1 MKQFKTIFSF
11 EFLGYIKNKMFIG
24 LTLVVILVMGI
35 VLFYPSLNG
44 GKSVDMGNIGVK
56 FAQNIALKSNTD
68 YDLDKLSSYITQSI
82 EGAKVTLSDKNDE
95 ELKAAVSEGEYDIA
109 VIITSPLSYRYI
121 VDTAGLTD
129 MTTEVI
135 DEALGYEYQ
144 TSIMLDAGLNEEQA
158 QKILTATVE
167 SEAEIISTDQSQ
179 SFFYTYIL
187 MFLLYFAVLVYGQY
201 VAQGVAV
208 EKSSRTME
216 MLITHADP
224 VSLMFGKILGAG
236 AAGFT
241 QLILILGAAVG
252 FYSINKEYWQDNM
265 IVNSIFDMPLKL
277 VAFTV
282 LFFSL
287 GFLIYSFMY
296 GALASLA
303 SRLEDVSTLTM
314 PVTFVM
320 IFAFMLTIFSMLS
333 NVDSPLM
340 KVASFFP
347 LTSPMAMF
355 TRIAMGNVPWYQI
368 LISVAILIASTVL
381 IGYLAAAIYRI
392 GVLMYGK
399 PPKFNE
405 LSRALKN
412 NKVK

>member
-56 FAQNIALKSNTD
+56 FAQNIALKTETD
-68 YDLDKLSSYITQSI
+68 YDLGRLSGYITQSI
-82 EGAKVTLSDKNDE
+82 EGAKVTLSDKTDE
-95 ELKAAVSEGEYDIA
+95 ELKSAVSEGEYDIA
-109 VIITSPLSYRYI
+109 VIITSPLSYHYI

-129 MTTEVI
+129 MTTAVI

>member
-56 FAQNIALKSNTD
+56 FAQNIALKTETD
-68 YDLDKLSSYITQSI
+68 YDLGRLSGYITQSI
-82 EGAKVTLSDKNDE
+82 EGANVTLSDKTDE
-95 ELKAAVSEGEYDIA
+95 ELKTAVSEGEYDIA

-129 MTTEVI
+129 MTTAVI

-144 TSIMLDAGLNEEQA
+144 TSIMLDAGLNKEQA

>member
-44 GKSVDMGNIGVK
+44 GKSVDMGSIGVK

-82 EGAKVTLSDKNDE
+82 EGAKVTLSDKTDE
-95 ELKAAVSEGEYDIA
+95 ELKSAVSEGEYDIA

-129 MTTEVI
+129 MTTAVI

>member
-24 LTLVVILVMGI
+24 LTLVVVLVMGI

>member
-56 FAQNIALKSNTD
+56 FAQNIALKTETD
-68 YDLDKLSSYITQSI
+68 YDLGRLSGYITQSI

-109 VIITSPLSYRYI
+109 VIMTSPLSYRYI

>member
-56 FAQNIALKSNTD
+56 FAQNIALKTETD
-68 YDLDKLSSYITQSI
+68 YDLGRLSGYITQSI
-82 EGAKVTLSDKNDE
+82 EGAKVTLSDKTDE
-95 ELKAAVSEGEYDIA
+95 ELKTAVSEGEYDIA

-129 MTTEVI
+129 MTTAVI

>member
-56 FAQNIALKSNTD
+56 FAQNIALKTETD
-68 YDLDKLSSYITQSI
+68 YDIGRLSGYITQSI
-82 EGAKVTLSDKNDE
+82 EGAKVTISDKTDE
-95 ELKAAVSEGEYDIA
+95 ELKTAVSEGEYDIA

-129 MTTEVI
+129 MTTAVI

>member
-56 FAQNIALKSNTD
+56 FAQNIALKTETD
-68 YDLDKLSSYITQSI
+68 YDLGRLSGYITQSI
-82 EGAKVTLSDKNDE
+82 EGAKVTLSDKTDE
-95 ELKAAVSEGEYDIA
+95 ELKTAVSEGEYDIA

-129 MTTEVI
+129 MTTAVI
-135 DEALGYEYQ
+135 DETLGYEYQ

>member
-56 FAQNIALKSNTD
+56 FAQNIALKTETD
-68 YDLDKLSSYITQSI
+68 YDLGRLSGYITQSI
-82 EGAKVTLSDKNDE
+82 EGANVTLSDKTDE
-95 ELKAAVSEGEYDIA
+95 ELKTAVSEGEYDIA

-129 MTTEVI
+129 MTTAVI

>member
-56 FAQNIALKSNTD
+56 FAQNIALKTETD
-68 YDLDKLSSYITQSI
+68 YDLDRLSGYITQSI
-82 EGAKVTLSDKNDE
+82 EGANVTLSDKTDE
-95 ELKAAVSEGEYDIA
+95 ELKSAVSEGEYDIA

>member
-56 FAQNIALKSNTD
+56 FAQNIALKSETD
-68 YDLDKLSSYITQSI
+68 YDLGRLSGYITQSI
-82 EGAKVTLSDKNDE
+82 EGANVTLSDKTDE
-95 ELKAAVSEGEYDIA
+95 ELKTAVSEGEYDIA

-129 MTTEVI
+129 MTTAVI

-412 NKVK
+412 NKLK

>member
-82 EGAKVTLSDKNDE
+82 EGAKVTLSDKTDE
-95 ELKAAVSEGEYDIA
+95 ELKSAVSEGEYDIA

-129 MTTEVI
+129 MTTAVI

>member
-56 FAQNIALKSNTD
+56 FAQNIALKSDTD

-82 EGAKVTLSDKNDE
+82 EGANVTLSDKTDE
-95 ELKAAVSEGEYDIA
+95 ELKTAVSEGEYDIA

-129 MTTEVI
+129 MTTAVI

>member
-35 VLFYPSLNG
+35 ILFYPSLNG

-82 EGAKVTLSDKNDE
+82 EGANVTLSDKTDE
-95 ELKAAVSEGEYDIA
+95 ELKTAVSEGEYDIA

-129 MTTEVI
+129 MTTAVI

>member
-56 FAQNIALKSNTD
+56 FAQNIALKSDTD
-68 YDLDKLSSYITQSI
+68 YDLGRLSGYITQSI
-82 EGAKVTLSDKNDE
+82 EGAKVTLSEKTDE
-95 ELKAAVSEGEYDIA
+95 ELKNAVSEGEYDIA

-129 MTTEVI
+129 MTTAVI

>member
-56 FAQNIALKSNTD
+56 FAQNIALKSDTD
-68 YDLDKLSSYITQSI
+68 YDLGRLSGYITQSI
-82 EGAKVTLSDKNDE
+82 EGAKVTLSDKTDE
-95 ELKAAVSEGEYDIA
+95 ELKNAVSEGEYDIA

-129 MTTEVI
+129 MTTAVI

-144 TSIMLDAGLNEEQA
+144 TSIMIDAGLNEEQA

>member
-56 FAQNIALKSNTD
+56 FAQNIALKAETN
-68 YDLDKLSSYITQSI
+68 YDLGRLSGYITQSI
-82 EGAKVTLSDKNDE
+82 EGTKVTLSDKTDE
-95 ELKAAVSEGEYDIA
+95 ELKTAVSEGEYDIA

-129 MTTEVI
+129 MTTAVI

>member
-1 MKQFKTIFSF
+1 
-11 EFLGYIKNKMFIG
+11 
-24 LTLVVILVMGI
+24 
-35 VLFYPSLNG
+35 
-44 GKSVDMGNIGVK
+44 
-56 FAQNIALKSNTD
+56 
-68 YDLDKLSSYITQSI
+68 
-82 EGAKVTLSDKNDE
+82 
-95 ELKAAVSEGEYDIA
+95 
-109 VIITSPLSYRYI
+109 
-121 VDTAGLTD
+121 
-129 MTTEVI
+129 
-135 DEALGYEYQ
+135 
-144 TSIMLDAGLNEEQA
+144 MLDAGLNEEQA